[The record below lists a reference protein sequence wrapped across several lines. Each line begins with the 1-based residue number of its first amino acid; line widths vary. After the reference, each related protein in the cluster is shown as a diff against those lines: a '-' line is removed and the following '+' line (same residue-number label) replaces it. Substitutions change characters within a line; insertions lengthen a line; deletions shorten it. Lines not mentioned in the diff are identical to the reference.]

1 MRYNI
6 VSTQRTRVLTNENEV
21 FKMATYEFKSESK
34 RMLDLMINSI
44 YTHKEIFL
52 REIISNASDALD
64 KLYYKSLSDENITF
78 DREKFFIRITP
89 DKDARTITISDGGIG
104 MSRNELEENLG
115 TIAKSGSFAFKAE
128 NEKKDDVDIIG
139 QFGVGFY
146 SAFMVAKNVTVK
158 SRKFGSDE
166 AYKWYS
172 EGADGYE
179 IEPCDKATAGT
190 EIILALK
197 DNTDDENYDQY
208 LEEFTIRN
216 LVKKY
221 SDYIKYPIKMMVTK
235 QRLKEQPKDADKDAK
250 PEYESYTE
258 DEVLNSMV
266 PLWRKNKSELSED
279 DYNNFYKEKF
289 FDYENPLKTIHTSA
303 DGTLSYTALLFIPSR
318 PPFDYY
324 TKDFKKGLALYTNG
338 VMIMDKCED
347 LLPDYFGFVRGL
359 VDSADLSLNIS
370 REILQHDRQLKT
382 IAAHLKKKIKSELL
396 NMQKNDRE
404 NYDKFYEAFKRPLK
418 FGVYDNYGVN
428 KDFLADL
435 IMFWSSSE
443 KKNVTLS
450 EYVERMKDDQE
461 FIYYASGETVE
472 QIDHLP
478 QVENVK
484 DKGYEILYLTED
496 VDEFAIKILD
506 TYKEKKFKSVS
517 SADLNLEDE
526 TAKAEEAVAEETSKD
541 LFTAMKDILGDRV
554 VKVKPTT
561 RLKNHPVCITNEG
574 DVSLEM
580 EKILGAMPN
589 GGVKAQRVLEIN
601 IKHPMFEKLK
611 AAESDSDK
619 LKKLT
624 EVAYGCALLVEGM
637 GVDDAAGFADSVCE
651 LV

>member
-1 MRYNI
+1 
-6 VSTQRTRVLTNENEV
+6 
-21 FKMATYEFKSESK
+21 
-34 RMLDLMINSI
+34 
-44 YTHKEIFL
+44 
-52 REIISNASDALD
+52 
-64 KLYYKSLSDENITF
+64 
-78 DREKFFIRITP
+78 
-89 DKDARTITISDGGIG
+89 
-104 MSRNELEENLG
+104 
-115 TIAKSGSFAFKAE
+115 
-128 NEKKDDVDIIG
+128 
-139 QFGVGFY
+139 
-146 SAFMVAKNVTVK
+146 
-158 SRKFGSDE
+158 
-166 AYKWYS
+166 
-172 EGADGYE
+172 
-179 IEPCDKATAGT
+179 
-190 EIILALK
+190 
-197 DNTDDENYDQY
+197 
-208 LEEFTIRN
+208 
-216 LVKKY
+216 
-221 SDYIKYPIKMMVTK
+221 
-235 QRLKEQPKDADKDAK
+235 
-250 PEYESYTE
+250 
-258 DEVLNSMV
+258 
-266 PLWRKNKSELSED
+266 
-279 DYNNFYKEKF
+279 
-289 FDYENPLKTIHTSA
+289 
-303 DGTLSYTALLFIPSR
+303 
-318 PPFDYY
+318 
-324 TKDFKKGLALYTNG
+324 
-338 VMIMDKCED
+338 
-347 LLPDYFGFVRGL
+347 
-359 VDSADLSLNIS
+359 
-370 REILQHDRQLKT
+370 
-382 IAAHLKKKIKSELL
+382 
-396 NMQKNDRE
+396 
-404 NYDKFYEAFKRPLK
+404 
-418 FGVYDNYGVN
+418 
-428 KDFLADL
+428 
-435 IMFWSSSE
+435 MFWSSSE

-619 LKKLT
+619 LKLT

-637 GVDDAAGFADSVCE
+637 SVDDAAGFADSVCE